1 MKAHLKALGGRITIE
16 VQGETAKEL
25 FKELA
30 SVQEVFDAANACGM
44 CQSTNLRFNVRV
56 VDSFTFFEL
65 RCVDCGGA
73 LSYGQRKDMVN
84 LYPKEWSR
92 YEQHAEA

>member
-16 VQGETAKEL
+16 VQGENAKEL

-30 SVQEVFDAANACGM
+30 SAQEVFDSASDCGM
-44 CQSTNLRFNVRV
+44 CHSVNLRFNVRI
-56 VDSFTFFEL
+56 VDSFTFYEL

-73 LSYGQRKDMVN
+73 LSFGQRKNMAD

-92 YEQHAEA
+92 YEHPEG